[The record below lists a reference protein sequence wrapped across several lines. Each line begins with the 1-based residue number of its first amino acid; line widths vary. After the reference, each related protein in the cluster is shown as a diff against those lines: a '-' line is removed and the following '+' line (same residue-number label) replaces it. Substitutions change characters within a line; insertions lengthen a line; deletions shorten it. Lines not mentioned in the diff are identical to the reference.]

1 MTAPHPY
8 FVAKARDVLRAAGG
22 DPEAAGPLAEWAE
35 QAHAVGDARVGVLVA
50 EDGQI
55 VGDIGYGESGAWYV
69 TGETMARHGLDAM
82 PMEVGMARG
91 RIARL
96 VGQRLVEV
104 NYNEVC
110 RGQTPGRWSAELA
123 QVETARAALA
133 DAEQALRVAVL
144 RAVEAGE
151 QVKATA
157 EAAGVGRQTVYRWQ
171 QDAERV

>member
-1 MTAPHPY
+1 MTAPHP
-8 FVAKARDVLRAAGG
+8 
-22 DPEAAGPLAEWAE
+22 
-35 QAHAVGDARVGVLVA
+35 
-50 EDGQI
+50 
-55 VGDIGYGESGAWYV
+55 
-69 TGETMARHGLDAM
+69 
-82 PMEVGMARG
+82 
-91 RIARL
+91 

>member
-1 MTAPHPY
+1 
-8 FVAKARDVLRAAGG
+8 
-22 DPEAAGPLAEWAE
+22 
-35 QAHAVGDARVGVLVA
+35 
-50 EDGQI
+50 
-55 VGDIGYGESGAWYV
+55 
-69 TGETMARHGLDAM
+69 MARHGLDAM

-96 VGQRLVEV
+96 VGQRLVEI

-133 DAEQALRVAVL
+133 DAEQALRAAVL

-151 QVKATA
+151 HVTATA